1 LFGIINVEEILEHE
15 LNKAVGALTIPDD
28 LAVPDAPSVAQ
39 GNLSATQSKVL
50 AAASLLGQWH
60 EGKKADQDIARRL
73 VDEF

>member
-28 LAVPDAPSVAQ
+28 LAV
-39 GNLSATQSKVL
+39 SKVL